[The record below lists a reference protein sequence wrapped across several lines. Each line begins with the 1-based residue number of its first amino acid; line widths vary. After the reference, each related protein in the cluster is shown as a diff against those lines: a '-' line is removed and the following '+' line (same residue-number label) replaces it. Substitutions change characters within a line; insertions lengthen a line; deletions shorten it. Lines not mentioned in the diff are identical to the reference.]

1 MIAANVL
8 KKNGKSVYCDEEI
21 NVPSMCLISMYPNRF
36 LEDANNRIYNK
47 TEKDKL
53 ITKIV

>member
-1 MIAANVL
+1 
-8 KKNGKSVYCDEEI
+8 
-21 NVPSMCLISMYPNRF
+21 MCLISMYPNRF